1 MNEVLS
7 FLTSEQVLSLQA
19 LSRFQYNLGIGR
31 SQVSWIL
38 APFLCFT
45 NSKTFDLFRYDKK
58 MEHVEVIKSL
68 NLHLFER
75 KSIQVGV
82 DLYTF
87 GEFPFTVD
95 IVYGIG
101 RTKSPIPK

>member
-1 MNEVLS
+1 
-7 FLTSEQVLSLQA
+7 
-19 LSRFQYNLGIGR
+19 
-31 SQVSWIL
+31 
-38 APFLCFT
+38 
-45 NSKTFDLFRYDKK
+45 
-58 MEHVEVIKSL
+58 MEYVEIIKSL

-101 RTKSPIPK
+101 RIKSPIPIQ